1 MSFSTDPIADMLTR
15 IRNAS
20 TAKLETV
27 DVPCSKIKTE
37 LARILNEEGYIRN
50 FEIRKEGYVN
60 GIIRI
65 HLKYSKDRKS
75 SIEGLRRVS
84 KPGLRIY
91 TEKGKIPRILGGLG
105 TVVLSTSKGVLTGN
119 QAKEIGIG
127 GEIICSVW

>member
-1 MSFSTDPIADMLTR
+1 MSFVTDPIADMLTR
-15 IRNAS
+15 IRNGS

-27 DVPCSKIKTE
+27 DIPCSKIKTE

-50 FEIRKEGYVN
+50 FEVRKEGPVN
-60 GIIRI
+60 GIIRV

-75 SIEGLRRVS
+75 SIAGIKRVS

-91 TEKGKIPRILGGLG
+91 AEKGKIPRILGGLG
-105 TVVLSTSKGVLTGN
+105 TVVLSTSKGILTGN

>member
-1 MSFSTDPIADMLTR
+1 MSFVTDPIADMLTR

-27 DVPCSKIKTE
+27 DIPCSKIKTE

-50 FEIRKEGYVN
+50 FEVRKEGPVN
-60 GIIRI
+60 GIIRVY
-65 HLKYSKDRKS
+65 LKYSKDRKS
-75 SIEGLRRVS
+75 SIEGIKRVS

-105 TVVLSTSKGVLTGN
+105 TVVLSTSKGILTGN

>member
-1 MSFSTDPIADMLTR
+1 MSFVTDPIADMLTR

-27 DVPCSKIKTE
+27 DIPCSKIKTE
-37 LARILNEEGYIRN
+37 LARIMNEEGYIRN
-50 FEIRKEGYVN
+50 FEIRKEGNIN

-75 SIEGLRRVS
+75 SISGLRRVS
-84 KPGLRIY
+84 KPGLRVY

-105 TVVLSTSKGVLTGN
+105 TVVLSTPKGILTGI
-119 QAKEIGIG
+119 QAKEIGTG
-127 GEIICSVW
+127 GEIICSIW

>member
-1 MSFSTDPIADMLTR
+1 MSFVTDPIADMLTR

-27 DVPCSKIKTE
+27 DIPCSKIKTE

-50 FEIRKEGYVN
+50 FEVRKEGPVN
-60 GIIRI
+60 GIIRVY
-65 HLKYSKDRKS
+65 LKYSKDRKS
-75 SIEGLRRVS
+75 SIEGIKRVS